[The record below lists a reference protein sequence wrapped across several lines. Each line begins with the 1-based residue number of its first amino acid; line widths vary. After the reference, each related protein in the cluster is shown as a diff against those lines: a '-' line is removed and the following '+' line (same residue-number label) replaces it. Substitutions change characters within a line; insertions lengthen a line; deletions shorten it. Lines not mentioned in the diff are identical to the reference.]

1 MDKMQIIKPSMLEG
15 RSMPGCGF
23 PVAAGFSR
31 LCRNVSLAAGAC
43 LLSTL
48 LLLAGCSKEQASEP
62 GGDRVEIVPQ
72 AGLPVPKVG
81 TKSVADPSQE
91 MKFWFV
97 RSDESAAGM
106 WGDYGASAL
115 GASRTGGAGEQA
127 LKFDAKQYYLTN
139 GLKTRMVGWYPG
151 GATEAKSGDGFYD
164 ASTGTVGWTIDGGQ
178 DILLAAPREGSKTA
192 AMPVFEFKHALAQ
205 LQFHF
210 YADDEKAASQWGK
223 ILGVAVR
230 GQRSAA
236 AFVPAEAADDN
247 LGVTFTGD
255 ATETFA
261 SANFAALTAPVGTKD
276 DAAAGG
282 DPVMI
287 EPQASSCQLAIDITT
302 EKQGVQTAF
311 VSSRIYK
318 AGAAVRICVR
328 LSYIGIIIDPD
339 GCEIVPWSNVTQTE
353 DFDIDGNVHVYP
365 TVLNGNTILLKD
377 NFGYASGY
385 PIREEAWTVTPAH
398 SEFCGTDNKSGYNT
412 VGKKFRVALSDAKD
426 KSGKYLAM
434 TWFEASG
441 ITDATYNP
449 DGYSACAQYSEE
461 ADQSDKGSWRLPTI
475 RELMVII
482 NDVRSELTSV
492 DEFEI
497 SSIYWAATEY
507 SSNEDRALTLRLSVR
522 GDSTYG
528 EEAYFYKDRVLVIA
542 VRCIRDL

>member
-139 GLKTRMVGWYPG
+139 GLNTRMVGWYPG

-287 EPQASSCQLAIDITT
+287 EPKSFRLTFDITT

-311 VSSRIYK
+311 VESRVYRV
-318 AGAAVRICVR
+318 GAAVRIYVR
-328 LSYIGIIIDPD
+328 LSDLSVRIDPEA
-339 GCEIVPWSNVTQTE
+339 CEIVPWSSVVQT
-353 DFDIDGNVHVYP
+353 DVIDIDGEGHTYP
-365 TVLNGNTILLKD
+365 RVLNGNTVLMKD
-377 NFGYASGY
+377 NFGTADGY
-385 PIREEAWTVTPAH
+385 PIREEAWTVTPVH
-398 SEFCGTDNKSGYNT
+398 SASSATDNKSGYNT
-412 VGKKFRVALSDAKD
+412 VAKKFRVASSNAIDINREEINHP
-426 KSGKYLAM
+426 YLINWYMA
-434 TWFEASG
+434 AG
-441 ITDATYNP
+441 ITDATYNSG
-449 DGYSACAQYSEE
+449 GYSACAEYSEE
-461 ADQSDKGSWRLPTI
+461 ADQSDKGLWRLPTI
-475 RELMVII
+475 RELLLM
-482 NDVRSELTSV
+482 RALHSELTAV
-492 DEFEI
+492 TEFEKYP
-497 SSIYWAATEY
+497 YWSATKQQYDDKYIWEWSNYQY
-507 SSNEDRALTLRLSVR
+507 S
-522 GDSTYG
+522 G
-528 EEAYFYKDRVLVIA
+528 EIKTGPGRSDNY
-542 VRCIRDL
+542 VRCV